1 MKKTIVKSPCHRFCS
16 DVSMLAILIPLYDNL
31 LDTYFDVNNCTTFVT
46 LISTSMRLVKTQIRR
61 QRFTASFSL
70 YTLYTL
76 LNEICDFNIR
86 ICYVS
91 VIHECDSVSDTVY

>member
-16 DVSMLAILIPLYDNL
+16 DVSKLAILIPLHDNL
-31 LDTYFDVNNCTTFVT
+31 LDTYFEVNNCAVLVM
-46 LISTSMRLVKTQIRR
+46 LISTSMRLVKMQLRR
-61 QRFTASFSL
+61 QRFTTLFSL

-91 VIHECDSVSDTVY
+91 VIHECDFVSDTVY